1 MKVKLLFFETQ
12 VTPFWTKQKLE
23 YTNISYLIFLY
34 QLLIIK
40 SISTDVLSFKSQ
52 FLDVYIIFCFSSFS
66 GFIMVSASLFYQT
79 MAVSIFRL
87 LQDRSELKKKRK
99 VFRYSVQFL
108 FSICCSGFVSLSQGW
123 HHRLFFKNLI
133 NEKKDTFIF
142 LTKNGISSSSV
153 KLRKATLARILLLRS
168 IFLTGAR
175 RLSLSIMI

>member
-87 LQDRSELKKKRK
+87 LQDRSELKKKK
-99 VFRYSVQFL
+99 GKSLDIPIFVFNMLFRLCFL
-108 FSICCSGFVSLSQGW
+108 VARMTSS
-123 HHRLFFKNLI
+123 
-133 NEKKDTFIF
+133 FIF
-142 LTKNGISSSSV
+142 QKFN
-153 KLRKATLARILLLRS
+153 
-168 IFLTGAR
+168 
-175 RLSLSIMI
+175 

>member
-87 LQDRSELKKKRK
+87 LQDRSELKKKGK
-99 VFRYSVQFL
+99 SLDTPIFVFNMLFRLCFL
-108 FSICCSGFVSLSQGW
+108 VARMTSS
-123 HHRLFFKNLI
+123 
-133 NEKKDTFIF
+133 FIF
-142 LTKNGISSSSV
+142 QKFN
-153 KLRKATLARILLLRS
+153 
-168 IFLTGAR
+168 
-175 RLSLSIMI
+175 

>member
-34 QLLIIK
+34 QLLVIK

-87 LQDRSELKKKRK
+87 LQDRSELKKKGK
-99 VFRYSVQFL
+99 SLDIPIFVFNMLFRLCFL
-108 FSICCSGFVSLSQGW
+108 VARMTSS
-123 HHRLFFKNLI
+123 
-133 NEKKDTFIF
+133 FIF
-142 LTKNGISSSSV
+142 QKFN
-153 KLRKATLARILLLRS
+153 
-168 IFLTGAR
+168 
-175 RLSLSIMI
+175 

>member
-87 LQDRSELKKKRK
+87 LQDRSELKKKGK
-99 VFRYSVQFL
+99 SLDIPIFVFNMLFRLCFL
-108 FSICCSGFVSLSQGW
+108 VARMTSS
-123 HHRLFFKNLI
+123 
-133 NEKKDTFIF
+133 FIF
-142 LTKNGISSSSV
+142 QKFN
-153 KLRKATLARILLLRS
+153 
-168 IFLTGAR
+168 
-175 RLSLSIMI
+175 

>member
-99 VFRYSVQFL
+99 VFRYSNFCFQYVVQAL
-108 FSICCSGFVSLSQGW
+108 FPC
-123 HHRLFFKNLI
+123 R
-133 NEKKDTFIF
+133 KDDIIVYFSKI
-142 LTKNGISSSSV
+142 
-153 KLRKATLARILLLRS
+153 
-168 IFLTGAR
+168 
-175 RLSLSIMI
+175 